1 MSRIFG
7 EGIFGGREMA
17 KFPQNFIDD
26 LRQRAD
32 IVRIISEYVPLKKRG
47 ANWMARCPFHEE
59 KTPSFSVSPAKN
71 IFYCFGCGKG
81 GSVFTFIMEMEHL
94 SFPEAV
100 RLVAEKAGVPLP
112 SPRDEREEML
122 RRRERERIIAL
133 NLWALEW
140 WEAQLESRPEA
151 LRYLLQR
158 GITDETRR
166 AFRLGYA
173 PDGWDGLISHLKERG
188 ATMAEIERSGLVVK
202 KETGGSY
209 DRFRGRLIFPVLDLQ
224 GRPIAFG
231 GRTLAPDGEPK
242 YLNSPETP
250 VYSKGRHLFGLN
262 LTREQIRR
270 RGFAILVEGYLDL
283 IALYQAGIRN
293 VVASLGTAL
302 TGEQAKLLGRFARK
316 VVVNYD
322 GDEAGREAARRA
334 IEILLA
340 EGFEVKVLVLP
351 DNADPDEFIKRF
363 GIEEYNRRRGAAL
376 SHLQFVLEEATRE
389 RDLARPEDKA
399 AAVNDVLTSL
409 RVVRNGVLRREY
421 FDHAMDVLRVE
432 DSLRRELWGTMR
444 AGARLD
450 ASEMKVQFERA
461 AQQPV
466 TLAERRLLE
475 LIFAVPEVGRAI
487 LAQIE
492 SSDYEALAT
501 APIFRAL
508 SERLARGETIE
519 AAAVADL
526 LADDPVAQKI
536 VPLVAASGIELGAGE
551 SPEELIAEAENCL
564 LALRR
569 MNLERR
575 IRELKNEIARAERIG
590 DSDARDQLTLEYLDL
605 QRRRNALYLKAAS
618 PRWR

>member
-376 SHLQFVLEEATRE
+376 SHLQFVLEEATRG

-409 RVVRNGVLRREY
+409 RVVRNSVLRREY
-421 FDHAMDVLRVE
+421 FDHAMDVLGVE

-461 AQQPV
+461 AQQQV

-492 SSDYEALAT
+492 SSDYETLAT

-508 SERLARGETIE
+508 LERLARGETIE

-526 LADDPVAQKI
+526 LADDPVAQRI

-575 IRELKNEIARAERIG
+575 ILELKNEIARAG